1 MAKLELHMTLDE
13 LKRRYTESAEKPE
26 TMIDILADLNDTE
39 STFIAY
45 LLHHMDCTVP
55 QVKMPRSPRSQ
66 GAPSKDVEYRAT
78 AVWEELK
85 KKASWKDRCSE
96 RINPRT
102 SPRRNQPPHLCR
114 KLSASGSHTCVIST
128 ARQSCLTKTLM
139 CFVSYKPSFNYNT
152 LLHRRR

>member
-1 MAKLELHMTLDE
+1 MTLDE

-66 GAPSKDVEYRAT
+66 GAPSKDIEYRAT

-85 KKASWKDRCSE
+85 KKGIVE
-96 RINPRT
+96 GPLLGT
-102 SPRRNQPPHLCR
+102 NQSKNKPEEKPTTAPLPKAVSIWIAYLRDQYSTAILSDEDLDVLR
-114 KLSASGSHTCVIST
+114 KLQTI
-128 ARQSCLTKTLM
+128 
-139 CFVSYKPSFNYNT
+139 F
-152 LLHRRR
+152 